1 MAIEIERKF
10 LVDQAVL
17 GELEGG
23 RRISQGFLPTSGLTV
38 VRVRIRGDDGFLT
51 IKGENVDCACTE
63 FEYAIPLHDA
73 QQMIDELCVGGVI
86 DKTRFEIKNAG
97 HVWEVDV
104 FHGDNEGLVIA
115 EVELSSVNEA
125 FDRPPWLGEEVSG
138 QTRYY
143 NVNLLE
149 HPYARW

>member
-10 LVDQAVL
+10 LVDQDVL
-17 GELEGG
+17 GELTGG
-23 RRISQGFLPTSGLTV
+23 RRIRQGFLPTVGLTV
-38 VRVRIRGDDGFLT
+38 VRVRIRGDNGFLT

-63 FEYAIPLHDA
+63 FEYPIPLHDA

-86 DKTRFEIKNAG
+86 DKTRYEITNAG

-104 FHGDNEGLVIA
+104 FHGDNDGLVIA
-115 EVELSSVNEA
+115 EVELTSVNEA

-143 NVNLLE
+143 NVSLLK
-149 HPYARW
+149 HPYIRW